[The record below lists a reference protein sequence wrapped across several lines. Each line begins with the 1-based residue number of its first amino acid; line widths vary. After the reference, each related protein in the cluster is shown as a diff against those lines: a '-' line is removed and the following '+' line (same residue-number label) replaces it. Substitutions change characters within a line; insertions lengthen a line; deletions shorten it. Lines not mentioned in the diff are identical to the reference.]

1 MSDKSYDLLTYG
13 RSSIDLY
20 SSDIG
25 APFEEIT
32 GFGAFAGGSPLN
44 IATGLTRLGMKA
56 ALLTGMGDDKVAD
69 FLLKFLKDEGVET
82 KFIPRI
88 PGTRTSAVV
97 LGIEPPDRFPLVY
110 YRENCADNAMTI
122 DHVLSVNV
130 SQFRCLEISGT
141 ALSKEPCRSA
151 AFFAVEEAV
160 RSEVPVMLDLDF
172 RQDQWHD
179 ARAFGITTRA
189 LLPRVNVAIGT
200 EEEVLAT
207 MLTDPKQITVQHQ
220 QMSAPEIRGNLDDAI
235 AGILKLGVEALIVKR
250 GSDGASIHLPDGS
263 AQPVPGFPVEIVNV
277 LGAGDA
283 FATGFIYGYLE
294 GWDHYKSCRMGN
306 ACGAIVVTRH
316 GCANFMPYRD
326 ELFAFVEEKGGF

>member
-1 MSDKSYDLLTYG
+1 
-13 RSSIDLY
+13 
-20 SSDIG
+20 
-25 APFEEIT
+25 
-32 GFGAFAGGSPLN
+32 
-44 IATGLTRLGMKA
+44 
-56 ALLTGMGDDKVAD
+56 MGDDKVAD
-69 FLLKFLKDEGVET
+69 FLLRFLKDEGVET

-122 DHVLSVNV
+122 DHVLAANV

-179 ARAFGITTRA
+179 ARAFGVTTRA

-207 MLTDPKQITVQHQ
+207 MLTDPNQITVQQ
-220 QMSAPEIRGNLDDAI
+220 QKQGEDKPCLLDA
-235 AGILKLGVEALIVKR
+235 
-250 GSDGASIHLPDGS
+250 
-263 AQPVPGFPVEIVNV
+263 
-277 LGAGDA
+277 
-283 FATGFIYGYLE
+283 
-294 GWDHYKSCRMGN
+294 
-306 ACGAIVVTRH
+306 RH
-316 GCANFMPYRD
+316 
-326 ELFAFVEEKGGF
+326 